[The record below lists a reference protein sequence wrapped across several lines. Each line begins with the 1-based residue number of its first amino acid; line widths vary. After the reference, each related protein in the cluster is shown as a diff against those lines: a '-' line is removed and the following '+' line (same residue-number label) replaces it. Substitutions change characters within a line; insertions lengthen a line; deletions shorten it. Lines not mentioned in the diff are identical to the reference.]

1 MMNEW
6 QELTAFSE
14 NSPMIVE
21 RIRFEK
27 RGIAVE
33 GRFELPPL
41 ARLSMEDQL
50 FIIAFIQSHGS
61 IKEMESVFG
70 ISYPTVKN
78 RLNRIADRLSFVQID
93 PPSSRSEV
101 LDQLD
106 REEISID
113 EAVEKLRGVE
123 EKGNEKRTTKGS
135 GHAFRG
141 KDKRG

>member
-1 MMNEW
+1 MNEW
-6 QELTAFSE
+6 QELTAFSD
-14 NSPMIVE
+14 NSPMVVE
-21 RIRFEK
+21 RVRFEK

-33 GRFELPPL
+33 GHFELPPL

-78 RLNRIADRLSFVQID
+78 RLNRIANQLAFVQID
-93 PPSSRSEV
+93 PPSSKSEV

-113 EAVEKLRGVE
+113 EALEKLRGVE
-123 EKGNEKRTTKGS
+123 EEGNEK
-135 GHAFRG
+135 
-141 KDKRG
+141 

>member
-1 MMNEW
+1 MNEW

-14 NSPMIVE
+14 SSSMVVE
-21 RIRFEK
+21 RVRFED
-27 RGIAVE
+27 RGITVE

-41 ARLSMEDQL
+41 ARLSMDDQL

-78 RLNRIADRLSFVQID
+78 RLNRITGQLDFVQIN

-101 LDQLD
+101 LEQLD
-106 REEISID
+106 RDEINID
-113 EAVEKLRGVE
+113 EAIEKLKGVE
-123 EKGNEKRTTKGS
+123 EKRNEK
-135 GHAFRG
+135 
-141 KDKRG
+141 

>member
-1 MMNEW
+1 MANEW
-6 QELTAFSE
+6 QELNAFWD

-21 RIRFEK
+21 RVRFVK
-27 RGIAVE
+27 RGITVE
-33 GRFELPPL
+33 GHFELPPL

-61 IKEMESVFG
+61 IKEMEAVFG

-78 RLNRIADRLSFVQID
+78 RLNRIADHLSFVQIN
-93 PPSSRSEV
+93 PPSSSIEV

-113 EAVEKLRGVE
+113 EALEKLRGME
-123 EKGNEKRTTKGS
+123 ETDYEK
-135 GHAFRG
+135 
-141 KDKRG
+141 

>member
-1 MMNEW
+1 MNEW

-14 NSPMIVE
+14 SSSIVVE
-21 RIRFEK
+21 RVRFED
-27 RGIAVE
+27 RGITVE

-41 ARLSMEDQL
+41 ARLSMDDQL

-78 RLNRIADRLSFVQID
+78 RLNRIAGQLDFVQIN

-106 REEISID
+106 RDEITID
-113 EAVEKLRGVE
+113 EAIEKLKGVE
-123 EKGNEKRTTKGS
+123 GERYEK
-135 GHAFRG
+135 
-141 KDKRG
+141 